1 MLILFFFLRPLCRLL
16 ETRDDDGSAE
26 NEFEKAHWSW
36 GDFFGGGAAAAA
48 DAAAL
53 EADAAEEARGAL
65 PKLRFGSAPGGDAA
79 PDARWMAATMRPA
92 NLIGGGAALV
102 AAPKCTVNFGRDA
115 SAMLAVAACV

>member
-1 MLILFFFLRPLCRLL
+1 MPVLVLRVGRRGLVALL
-16 ETRDDDGSAE
+16 
-26 NEFEKAHWSW
+26 
-36 GDFFGGGAAAAA
+36 
-48 DAAAL
+48 
-53 EADAAEEARGAL
+53 EEARGAL